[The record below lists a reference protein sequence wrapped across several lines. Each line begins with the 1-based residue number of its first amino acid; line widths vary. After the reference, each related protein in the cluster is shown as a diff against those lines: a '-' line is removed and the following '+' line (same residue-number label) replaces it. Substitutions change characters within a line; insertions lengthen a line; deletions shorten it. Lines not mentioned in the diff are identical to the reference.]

1 MEPFRAFVGD
11 KLDESQQTTD
21 FAMQTFFI
29 GCGAVIASLLP
40 TIFADYIGV
49 SNVPVNG
56 SIPDTVRYSFYVGGA
71 AYGIAVLWTTFTSSE
86 IPPEDLEK
94 FRAERKLGMGHALAE
109 IVGGLFRMPKTMV
122 QLAFVQFF
130 TWIALF
136 AMWIYTT
143 GAIADNVFGTID
155 AQSAAYQEA
164 GNRVGNMFAV
174 YSGVSALAAFIL
186 PVFARA
192 TSRRFVHMVCLV
204 IGGVSLMSIMFI
216 HNLNLLMAPMIG
228 VGIAWAS
235 ILTMPYA
242 ILAATL
248 PAHRMGFYMG
258 VFNFFIVIPQIVSGL
273 LLGFVTKHLFSGHA
287 ASTLALGGASMIIG
301 GLLSLAVRE
310 PSARRAAMPEALKQ
324 AS

>member
-1 MEPFRAFVGD
+1 
-11 KLDESQQTTD
+11 
-21 FAMQTFFI
+21 
-29 GCGAVIASLLP
+29 
-40 TIFADYIGV
+40 
-49 SNVPVNG
+49 
-56 SIPDTVRYSFYVGGA
+56 
-71 AYGIAVLWTTFTSSE
+71 
-86 IPPEDLEK
+86 
-94 FRAERKLGMGHALAE
+94 
-109 IVGGLFRMPKTMV
+109 
-122 QLAFVQFF
+122 
-130 TWIALF
+130 
-136 AMWIYTT
+136 
-143 GAIADNVFGTID
+143 
-155 AQSAAYQEA
+155 
-164 GNRVGNMFAV
+164 
-174 YSGVSALAAFIL
+174 
-186 PVFARA
+186 
-192 TSRRFVHMVCLV
+192 MVCLV